1 MFSLK
6 VGSGS
11 IGNITKLGAN
21 LDAKF
26 SKAIF
31 GVGIRRV
38 VETVVLP
45 VYTSAVEDIFRT
57 EGPGWADLSQGT
69 QEERE
74 ATGFPPRH
82 PILQRTGTLKRS
94 LTDPAF
100 GPQTHT
106 VMSFDPLA
114 YISGSDETYGVQV
127 HVGNTLN
134 DTPTGEN
141 DIEWTFATEDERFEK
156 LQNGAQSDIP
166 GGKSIPARPMLPRGT
181 QEKMVAQQIGAELY
195 ALLVKL
201 LA

>member
-26 SKAIF
+26 SNAILKLGAQGF
-31 GVGIRRV
+31 ATAFPTYAEAI
-38 VETVVLP
+38 
-45 VYTSAVEDIFRT
+45 EDIFAA
-57 EGPGWADLSQGT
+57 EGPGWDDLARGT

-94 LTDPAF
+94 LTDPSF
-100 GPQTHT
+100 GPQEHT
-106 VMSFDPLA
+106 VMSFDPMA
-114 YISGSDETYGVQV
+114 YVTGGEEIFGVQV
-127 HVGNTLN
+127 HVGNVVEGNAIGQN
-134 DTPTGEN
+134 DT
-141 DIEWTFATEDERFEK
+141 EWTFTVVDERFEK
-156 LQNGAQSDIP
+156 LQDGAQSNVP
-166 GGKSIPARPMLPRGT
+166 GGTSIPARPMLPRGT
-181 QEKMVAQQIGAELY
+181 QEKMVAQQIGADLY